1 MSLKRSFA
9 DVESQDHNGT
19 PSSATHHGKSSYP
32 KRQKQYGTGI
42 QKAKEDRAS
51 FAKKRIRTITRLLQ
65 RNTDLPAHVQNDL
78 QRELATLK
86 TTVADKSIHKR
97 RSAMISKYHMV
108 RFFGMFQGGHYDGIH
123 YIVTSCDGKILLTR
137 FTAERKKA
145 SRLVKQLKRKIEQSP
160 DSDDVENLKRQLH
173 IAEVDEAYTI
183 YHPHL
188 EPYRSLYGNVKAD
201 SKGRQ
206 DGEDSE
212 EAEEE
217 AKNDAPIAKKALDT
231 ERPSMWSV
239 VEKTMKQGLE
249 ALQQLRERRPDDLS
263 VSATKPPRATKS
275 PAHSKQDTS
284 KQDPAGRDA
293 AVKSNH
299 DAKKDAKTTIPSGRT
314 QTGEKT
320 PLNRRERRRLM
331 REAEA
336 EKDSDD
342 EAEGGGFFEGL

>member
-9 DVESQDHNGT
+9 DVESQDHNGA
-19 PSSATHHGKSSYP
+19 PSSATHHGKASYP

-51 FAKKRIRTITRLLQ
+51 FAKKRIRTIARLLQ

-86 TTVADKSIHKR
+86 ATVADKSIHKR

-108 RFFGMFQGGHYDGIH
+108 RFF
-123 YIVTSCDGKILLTR
+123 
-137 FTAERKKA
+137 ERKKA

-160 DSDDVENLKRQLH
+160 KSDDVEDLKRQLH

-201 SKGRQ
+201 SKGNQ

-217 AKNDAPIAKKALDT
+217 AKNDAPIAKKALNA

-239 VEKTMKQGLE
+239 VEKTMEQGLE
-249 ALQQLRERRPDDLS
+249 ALQQLRERRPDDFS
-263 VSATKPPRATKS
+263 VSATKPPRATKNS
-275 PAHSKQDTS
+275 AHSKPDTS

-299 DAKKDAKTTIPSGRT
+299 DAKKDAKTTIASGRT
-314 QTGEKT
+314 QTGEKA

-342 EAEGGGFFEGL
+342 EADGGGFFEGL

>member
-51 FAKKRIRTITRLLQ
+51 FAKKRIRTIARLLQ

-108 RFFGMFQGGHYDGIH
+108 RFF
-123 YIVTSCDGKILLTR
+123 
-137 FTAERKKA
+137 ERKKA

-188 EPYRSLYGNVKAD
+188 EPYRSLYGNVNAD

-217 AKNDAPIAKKALDT
+217 AKNDAPIAKKALDA

-263 VSATKPPRATKS
+263 VSATKPPRATKN

-299 DAKKDAKTTIPSGRT
+299 DAKKEVKITIPSGRT

>member
-51 FAKKRIRTITRLLQ
+51 FAKKRIRTIARLLQ

-108 RFFGMFQGGHYDGIH
+108 RFF
-123 YIVTSCDGKILLTR
+123 
-137 FTAERKKA
+137 ERKKA

-217 AKNDAPIAKKALDT
+217 AKNDAPIAKKALDA

-263 VSATKPPRATKS
+263 VSATKPPRATKN

-299 DAKKDAKTTIPSGRT
+299 DAKKEAKTTIPSGRT

>member
-19 PSSATHHGKSSYP
+19 PSSATHHGKASYA
-32 KRQKQYGTGI
+32 KRQKQYGSGI
-42 QKAKEDRAS
+42 QKPKEDRAS
-51 FAKKRIRTITRLLQ
+51 FAKKRIRTIARLLQ

-86 TTVADKSIHKR
+86 ATVADKSIHKR

-108 RFFGMFQGGHYDGIH
+108 RFF
-123 YIVTSCDGKILLTR
+123 
-137 FTAERKKA
+137 ERKKA
-145 SRLVKQLKRKIEQSP
+145 SRLVKQLKRKIEQNPGSH
-160 DSDDVENLKRQLH
+160 DVEDLKRQLH

-201 SKGRQ
+201 SKGKQ

-217 AKNDAPIAKKALDT
+217 AKNNAPIAKKALDA

-239 VEKTMKQGLE
+239 VEKTMEQGLE
-249 ALQQLRERRPDDLS
+249 ALQQLRERRPDDFS
-263 VSATKPPRATKS
+263 VSATKPPRATKN
-275 PAHSKQDTS
+275 PAHSKQDPS

-293 AVKSNH
+293 AIKSNH
-299 DAKKDAKTTIPSGRT
+299 DAKKEAKTIIPSGRT

>member
-51 FAKKRIRTITRLLQ
+51 FAKKRIRTIARLLQ

-108 RFFGMFQGGHYDGIH
+108 RFF
-123 YIVTSCDGKILLTR
+123 
-137 FTAERKKA
+137 ERKKA

-188 EPYRSLYGNVKAD
+188 EPYRSLYGNVKVD

-263 VSATKPPRATKS
+263 VSATKPPRATKN
-275 PAHSKQDTS
+275 PAHSKRDTS
-284 KQDPAGRDA
+284 KQDLAGRDA

-299 DAKKDAKTTIPSGRT
+299 DAKKEAKTTIPSGRT

>member
-51 FAKKRIRTITRLLQ
+51 FAKKRIRTIARLLQ

-108 RFFGMFQGGHYDGIH
+108 RFF
-123 YIVTSCDGKILLTR
+123 
-137 FTAERKKA
+137 ERKKA

-263 VSATKPPRATKS
+263 VSATKPPRATKN

-299 DAKKDAKTTIPSGRT
+299 DAKKEAKTTIPSGRT

>member
-19 PSSATHHGKSSYP
+19 PSSATHHGKASYP

-42 QKAKEDRAS
+42 QKPKEDRAS
-51 FAKKRIRTITRLLQ
+51 FAKKRIRTIARLLQ

-86 TTVADKSIHKR
+86 ATVADKSIHKR

-108 RFFGMFQGGHYDGIH
+108 RFF
-123 YIVTSCDGKILLTR
+123 
-137 FTAERKKA
+137 ERKKA
-145 SRLVKQLKRKIEQSP
+145 SRLVKQLKRKIEQNP
-160 DSDDVENLKRQLH
+160 DSDDVEDLRRQLH

-188 EPYRSLYGNVKAD
+188 ETYRSLYGSVKAD
-201 SKGRQ
+201 SKGKQ
-206 DGEDSE
+206 DGEESE

-217 AKNDAPIAKKALDT
+217 AKNDAAIAKKALDA

-239 VEKTMKQGLE
+239 VEKTMEQGLE
-249 ALQQLRERRPDDLS
+249 ALQQLRERRPDDFS
-263 VSATKPPRATKS
+263 VSATKPPRATKN
-275 PAHSKQDTS
+275 PAHSKQDPS

-293 AVKSNH
+293 AIKSNH
-299 DAKKDAKTTIPSGRT
+299 DAKKEAKTTIPSGRT

>member
-32 KRQKQYGTGI
+32 KRQKQHGTGI

-51 FAKKRIRTITRLLQ
+51 FAKKRIRTIARLLQ

-86 TTVADKSIHKR
+86 ATVADKSIHKR

-108 RFFGMFQGGHYDGIH
+108 RFF
-123 YIVTSCDGKILLTR
+123 
-137 FTAERKKA
+137 ERKKA
-145 SRLVKQLKRKIEQSP
+145 SRLVKQLERKIEQSS
-160 DSDDVENLKRQLH
+160 DSDDVEDLKRQLH

-201 SKGRQ
+201 SKGKQ
-206 DGEDSE
+206 GGEDSE

-217 AKNDAPIAKKALDT
+217 AKNDAPIAKKALDA

-239 VEKTMKQGLE
+239 VEKTMEKGLE

-263 VSATKPPRATKS
+263 VSATKPPRATKNL
-275 PAHSKQDTS
+275 AHS

-293 AVKSNH
+293 AVKRNH
-299 DAKKDAKTTIPSGRT
+299 DAKKEAKTTIPSGRT

-336 EKDSDD
+336 DKDSDD

>member
-9 DVESQDHNGT
+9 DVESQDHNVT

-51 FAKKRIRTITRLLQ
+51 FAKKRIRTIARLLQ

-108 RFFGMFQGGHYDGIH
+108 RFF
-123 YIVTSCDGKILLTR
+123 
-137 FTAERKKA
+137 ERKKA

-263 VSATKPPRATKS
+263 VSATKPPRATKN

-299 DAKKDAKTTIPSGRT
+299 DAKKEAKTTIPSGRT

>member
-51 FAKKRIRTITRLLQ
+51 FAKKRIRTIARLLQ

-108 RFFGMFQGGHYDGIH
+108 RFF
-123 YIVTSCDGKILLTR
+123 
-137 FTAERKKA
+137 ERKKA

-217 AKNDAPIAKKALDT
+217 AKNDAPIAKKALDA

-299 DAKKDAKTTIPSGRT
+299 DAKKEAKTTIPSGRT

>member
-51 FAKKRIRTITRLLQ
+51 FAKKRIRTIARLLQ

-108 RFFGMFQGGHYDGIH
+108 RFF
-123 YIVTSCDGKILLTR
+123 
-137 FTAERKKA
+137 ERKKA

-217 AKNDAPIAKKALDT
+217 AKNDAPIAKKALDA

-263 VSATKPPRATKS
+263 VSATKPPRATKN

-299 DAKKDAKTTIPSGRT
+299 DAKKEAKTTIPNGRT

>member
-51 FAKKRIRTITRLLQ
+51 FAKKRIRTIARLLQ

-108 RFFGMFQGGHYDGIH
+108 RFF
-123 YIVTSCDGKILLTR
+123 
-137 FTAERKKA
+137 ERKKA

-188 EPYRSLYGNVKAD
+188 EPYRSLYGNVKVD

-217 AKNDAPIAKKALDT
+217 AKNDAPIAKKALDA

-263 VSATKPPRATKS
+263 VSATKPPRATKN

-299 DAKKDAKTTIPSGRT
+299 DAKKEAKTTIPSGRT

>member
-19 PSSATHHGKSSYP
+19 PSSAEIHGKASYP

-51 FAKKRIRTITRLLQ
+51 FAKKRIRTIARLLQ

-86 TTVADKSIHKR
+86 ATVADKSIHKR

-108 RFFGMFQGGHYDGIH
+108 RFF
-123 YIVTSCDGKILLTR
+123 
-137 FTAERKKA
+137 ERKKA

-160 DSDDVENLKRQLH
+160 GSDDVEDLKRQLH

-188 EPYRSLYGNVKAD
+188 EPYRSLYGNVKLD
-201 SKGRQ
+201 SKGKQ

-212 EAEEE
+212 ETEEE
-217 AKNDAPIAKKALDT
+217 AKNDAPIAKKALNA
-231 ERPSMWSV
+231 ERPSMWSI
-239 VEKTMKQGLE
+239 VEKTMEKGLE
-249 ALQQLRERRPDDLS
+249 ALQQLRERRPDDFS
-263 VSATKPPRATKS
+263 VSATKPPRATKN
-275 PAHSKQDTS
+275 PAHSKQD
-284 KQDPAGRDA
+284 PARRDA
-293 AVKSNH
+293 AFKSNH
-299 DAKKDAKTTIPSGRT
+299 DATKEAKSTISSGRT
-314 QTGEKT
+314 QTGETT

>member
-51 FAKKRIRTITRLLQ
+51 FAKKRIRTIARLLQ

-108 RFFGMFQGGHYDGIH
+108 RFF
-123 YIVTSCDGKILLTR
+123 
-137 FTAERKKA
+137 ERKKA

-263 VSATKPPRATKS
+263 VSATKPPRATKN
-275 PAHSKQDTS
+275 PAHSKQDTSKQDTS

-299 DAKKDAKTTIPSGRT
+299 DAKKEAKTTIPSGRT